1 MVTLYPSIFFSIL
14 LMRMSKSFFL
24 TGVLAFGLAAVPA
37 RADTTLYNNDFGGVI
52 SGDNYD
58 EDAWNITTFSVSD
71 FFSLTSQATLTGF
84 TIAIYSDTPTTLLN
98 TLSWAITTTAF
109 GVGEC
114 PPLACGNSVAPSSQ
128 WVIETIG
135 PLYVLGESFSIS
147 PGLSLSA
154 GTYWLQITDAEP
166 VPSVGNAMYWD
177 QSDGPSMA
185 YGRSPGGFTSELPDG
200 GACNAP
206 CTGSESFFITGV
218 PEPSSVILMVTIL
231 LGVAF
236 GARKRIT
243 GGLSTATRTDW

>member
-1 MVTLYPSIFFSIL
+1 
-14 LMRMSKSFFL
+14 MRMSKSFFL

-37 RADTTLYNNDFGGVI
+37 RADATLYNNDFGGVI

-58 EDAWNITTFSVSD
+58 EDAWNITTFSISD
-71 FFSLTSQATLTGF
+71 SFSLTSQATLTGF
-84 TIAIYSDTPTTLLN
+84 TIAILPDTQSTQLTS
-98 TLSWAITTTAF
+98 LSWAITTAPF
-109 GVGEC
+109 GGVTLDFGT
-114 PPLACGNSVAPSSQ
+114 SVSPTSQ
-128 WVIETIG
+128 AIIETNSQGYTI
-135 PLYVLGESFSIS
+135 LSETFSIS
-147 PGLSLSA
+147 PGLPLA
-154 GTYWLQITDAEP
+154 GGITYWLQLDDAIP
-166 VPSVGNAMYWD
+166 APSFGNAMYWD
-177 QSDGPSMA
+177 QSDGPSTA
-185 YGRSPGGFTSELPDG
+185 YQTPFTGELPDG